1 MKPVLILGGT
11 LDASR
16 LAAAIAQTGRRA
28 VLSYAGRVDE
38 PREQPVPVRV
48 GGFGGAEGL
57 AAWIRREEISAIIDA
72 THPFAARISANAVAA
87 AKATET
93 PILALERAPW
103 TPEPGD
109 DWREVADIPA
119 AVAALAGPPQRIFL
133 AIGRQHLGDFAA
145 APQHHYLLRLVD
157 PPKAALPLPRAAVVV
172 ARGPFTEAE
181 DIALLCS
188 HRIDM
193 IVAKNAGGDGASAK
207 LAAARSLGLPVLM
220 IARPA
225 IPRRPVARSVAEVMG
240 WLGHAACLGL

>member
-16 LAAAIAQTGRRA
+16 LATAVAATGRRA
-28 VLSYAGRVDE
+28 VLSYAGRVAE

-93 PILALERAPW
+93 PLLALERAPW
-103 TPEPGD
+103 VPGPGD

-133 AIGRQHLGDFAA
+133 AIGRQHLDEFATV
-145 APQHHYLLRLVD
+145 PQHHYLLRLVD
-157 PPKAALPLPRAAVVV
+157 APQGSLQLPRAAVVV
-172 ARGPFTEAE
+172 SRGPFTEAE
-181 DIALLCS
+181 DLALLCS

-193 IVAKNAGGDGASAK
+193 IVAKNAGGEGASAK

-240 WLGHAACLGL
+240 WLGHAACLGV